1 MPSSAD
7 QQLISEFVL
16 AFSKLN
22 DCLAHQRD
30 PDPVHS
36 ALAIDD
42 PDEHGFW
49 YWKPIPMETGRS
61 CLESIYAKLP
71 GRFPRLYEE
80 LVLSYRWAEVD
91 LKTFTLLANPPS
103 EGLGLLLEQIHRD
116 KHLTKVLEAN
126 GYMRFAKGPD
136 IDYDPVCFDLRRCR
150 QGGDCPIVK
159 LDHEEILCN
168 SRIREVA
175 ELAPSFR
182 NLMMKTIEDARTPG
196 TP

>member
-1 MPSSAD
+1 MPNSAD

-16 AFSKLN
+16 AFNKLN

-71 GRFPRLYEE
+71 GRFPH
-80 LVLSYRWAEVD
+80 LV
-91 LKTFTLLANPPS
+91 
-103 EGLGLLLEQIHRD
+103 HR
-116 KHLTKVLEAN
+116 
-126 GYMRFAKGPD
+126 P
-136 IDYDPVCFDLRRCR
+136 
-150 QGGDCPIVK
+150 
-159 LDHEEILCN
+159 
-168 SRIREVA
+168 VA
-175 ELAPSFR
+175 EHQASEHAA
-182 NLMMKTIEDARTPG
+182 TVGVGE
-196 TP
+196 